1 MKKITSTVKQQ
12 ARRARALARFTF
24 NESKFKADDS
34 NGYKARKDQELA
46 ALKARVG
53 TRTPQ
58 PDATLKFLDELNAGP
73 QPSNLLARKIGDVAA
88 AEFSAYQRL
97 VADLP
102 TIGELA

>member
-1 MKKITSTVKQQ
+1 MKKITNTVKQQ

-53 TRTPQ
+53 
-58 PDATLKFLDELNAGP
+58 
-73 QPSNLLARKIGDVAA
+73 AA
-88 AEFSAYQRL
+88 A
-97 VADLP
+97 
-102 TIGELA
+102 